1 MDERIRKQRF
11 LRRILAVVLCISAGS
26 AAALPERVAGIRGV
40 PGITYV
46 TIRGNVIAP
55 PPCVINN
62 GNTILV
68 DFGEVMSTRI
78 DGQRYKQPVNYTAE
92 CTKMPTN
99 AMTLAITGNTA
110 GFDAGLLQ
118 TEIAG
123 LGVRMLYQGRQ
134 LNLGEKVKFTYP
146 VFPALEA
153 VPVRDMTA
161 VLTGG
166 DFSAVATLELDYQ

>member
-11 LRRILAVVLCISAGS
+11 LRQILAVVLCISAGS

-40 PGITYV
+40 PGITYI

-123 LGVRMLYQGRQ
+123 LGVRMLYQGRP
-134 LNLGEKVKFTYP
+134 LNPGEKVKFTYP

>member
-55 PPCVINN
+55 PPCVNN

-134 LNLGEKVKFTYP
+134 LNPGEKVKFTYP

>member
-110 GFDAGLLQ
+110 GFDAGYYRLKLR
-118 TEIAG
+118 AG
-123 LGVRMLYQGRQ
+123 GAH
-134 LNLGEKVKFTYP
+134 
-146 VFPALEA
+146 ALSG
-153 VPVRDMTA
+153 TA
-161 VLTGG
+161 TQ
-166 DFSAVATLELDYQ
+166 SR

>member
-1 MDERIRKQRF
+1 MSGSENSVSSGGYWRLCSVSQREV
-11 LRRILAVVLCISAGS
+11 LRHCRSGWPVSRAC
-26 AAALPERVAGIRGV
+26 
-40 PGITYV
+40 GITYV

-134 LNLGEKVKFTYP
+134 LNPGEKVKFTYP